1 MQFSHLHCHTQ
12 YSLLDGAADIKK
24 LFKKAKA
31 DEMPAIAIT
40 DHGNMFGVFEF
51 VAEGHKQGIKPIV
64 GCEFYLVEDR
74 HKKQFTKEQKDVRRH
89 QLLLAKDAEGYK
101 NLSKLC
107 SLGYIEGMYG
117 KYPRIDKEL
126 LLKYHKGLI
135 ATTCCIGASVPQAI
149 IKQGEEAGRKEF
161 KWWFDLFGEDY
172 YVEIQRHGIRDQI
185 IANESLLKYAK
196 EFNVKVICSNDSHYV
211 EQDDA
216 NAHDILL
223 CVNTGDKQSTPTN
236 KDFDDA
242 NPMPKGTRFAFFN
255 DEFYFKTKAEML
267 KTFSDLPESLDNTQE
282 IVDKVE
288 LLKLNRDILLP
299 NFPIPEEFKKHS
311 ISQMID
317 FNGKMKELTPDVLNQ
332 WEFLKHW
339 TFEGA
344 LKKYGEITPEVEDR
358 LNFELN
364 TIKNMGFPGYF
375 LIVADFIQ
383 AGRDMGVLIG
393 PGRGS
398 AAGSAVAYAI
408 GITNIDP
415 IKYDLLFERFLNPDR
430 ISMPDIDTD
439 FDDAGRQKVIDYVV
453 QKYGKNQV
461 AAIVTYG
468 TMAAKSSIKDVARV
482 MDLPLAEANAVVKLV
497 PDKPTY
503 AINLDKVFKVPLE
516 KMAEI
521 ISPDEIEN
529 LKKLREMLRGNDL
542 TAKVLKEAQRLE
554 GTVRNVGIHAAGIII
569 APSDLTDLIPV
580 STSKESELL
589 ITQYEGKIIE
599 DAGVIKMDFLG
610 LRNLTIIKE
619 ALRMIKQNHGV
630 EIEIDEVPL
639 DDPKVYE
646 LFQRGETNAIFQ
658 FESDGMKKYMRE
670 LKPDRFGDL
679 IAMNALYRPGPI
691 AYIPNY
697 INRKH
702 GRELVQYDL
711 PEMEE
716 YLADTYGIC
725 VTGDTLIHDAKTGER
740 VRIDSLQNR
749 VGEFWVQGVN
759 EYLIPESA
767 PITHWVCNGE
777 KEVIELKLRNGSR
790 VKLTPDHQVLTEAG
804 WVEAGK
810 LQKGSVI
817 ATPRKLFV
825 ENEQEYDRNK
835 LRVLAYILADGSL
848 SGCSST
854 ADFVSK
860 DNELINA
867 YTESLNAFERLKA
880 RTLLQVRE
888 VTRVMVAGTDK
899 AHYHETNSLV
909 SQLREWGL
917 KTMKGGCRSDEKFI
931 PAFVFGLSEDTI
943 AFFLAS
949 LWDCDGHIAHDLCHF
964 KTISP
969 YLANG
974 VKTLLLRLG
983 IYTVTYESTYFNNRR
998 EQEMTAYQ
1006 VTVYNLKAFAE
1017 TIAPHLVVK
1026 KMKEVKLTGNEV
1038 HDSVSRQKFLDEL
1051 GQIWKGSGRGLME
1064 KYGFD
1069 RQHLLPSKL
1078 KKYARISRNAVLPLT
1093 QKLSLSQTSKLLNV
1107 RWDEIVEI
1115 RAIGREKVYDIT
1127 VEGIHNFVG
1136 NNIILHNC
1144 TYQEQIMLLSQKL
1157 AGFTKGDADVLRK
1170 AMGKKQIEV
1179 LNKMKGKFVEG
1190 GTKNNLDPKKLEKVW
1205 TDWEAFASYAFNK
1218 SHSTCYAFVAYQ
1230 TAYLK
1235 THYRAEYMA
1244 AVLTSSLGN
1253 IDKITFFMEE
1263 CKAINIPVLG
1273 PDINESERSF
1283 GVNKKGEIRFGLGGI
1298 KGTGD
1303 AAVESI
1309 IEERALNGPYQDL
1322 FDFITRVNLRT
1333 VNKKTLE
1340 SLAYA
1345 GALDCFGLHRAQ
1357 YFVPA
1362 EGESQNFIERLI
1374 KYANNHAADK
1384 ANAQSSLFGA
1394 MGGSEMAIQQPKA
1407 PVVEPYGDIERLR
1420 LEKDVVGFYISGHPL
1435 DMFRLELE
1443 NFCTC
1448 TLDKVMR
1455 TNESQIIEAASAEEN
1470 ENDQLPMTNDQLPII
1485 NDQMGGKPLLLGKD
1499 ISVAGIVSS
1508 FQIRTTQKGN
1518 PFCIFKLEDY
1528 SGMMEMSLFG
1538 EDFVKFSNYI
1548 QIGHFLYLKGRLQ
1561 NRWKSEDQFEFK
1573 PSQIQ
1578 LLSQIREKLT
1588 KEIRLTVEL
1597 DLIDEA
1603 MITQI
1608 NEAVTKNPGGCS
1620 LTLDVVDSISHS
1632 QVRLLS
1638 RTRRVSPSNA
1648 FFKIIEN
1655 MGAVKFSLN

>member
-31 DEMPAIAIT
+31 DDMPAIAIT

-89 QLLLAKDAEGYK
+89 QLLLAKNAEGYR
-101 NLSKLC
+101 NLAKLC
-107 SLGYIEGMYG
+107 SLGFIEGMYG

-126 LLKYHKGLI
+126 LVKYHKGLI

-149 IKQGEEAGRKEF
+149 IKKGEEAGRQEF
-161 KWWFDLFGEDY
+161 KWWLDLFGEDY

-185 IANESLLKYAK
+185 IANDALLKYAK

-236 KDFDDA
+236 KDFDDE

-255 DEFYFKTKAEML
+255 DEFYFKTKDEML

-299 NFPIPEEFKKHS
+299 NFPIPEEFRKHS
-311 ISQMID
+311 ISQMIE
-317 FNGKMKELTPDVLNQ
+317 FNGKMKELTADVLNQ
-332 WEFLKHW
+332 WEYLKHW

-344 LKKYGEITPEVEDR
+344 RKKYKEITPEVEER

-439 FDDAGRQKVIDYVV
+439 FDDEGRQRVIDYVV

-461 AAIVTYG
+461 AQIITYG

-482 MDLPLAEANAVVKLV
+482 MDLPLQEANAVVKLV

-503 AINLDKVFKVPLE
+503 NMNLDKVFKVPLE
-516 KMAEI
+516 KMADVVT
-521 ISPDEIEN
+521 PDEVEN
-529 LKKLREMLRGNDL
+529 LKKLREMLKGNDL
-542 TAKVLKEAQRLE
+542 TAKVLKEAQKLE

-580 STSKESELL
+580 STSKESNLL

-619 ALRMIKQNHGV
+619 ALRMIEANHGV
-630 EIEIDEVPL
+630 KIDIDYIPL
-639 DDPKVYE
+639 DDIKVFE
-646 LFQRGETNAIFQ
+646 LFQRGETNAVFQ

-670 LKPDRFGDL
+670 LKPDRFEDL

-691 AYIPNY
+691 AYIPNF

-702 GRELVQYDL
+702 GREKVEYDL

-740 VRIDSLQNR
+740 VRIDSLANR

-759 EYLIPESA
+759 DDLLPASA

-777 KEVIELKLRNGSR
+777 KEVLEVRLRNGSR
-790 VKLTPDHQVLTEAG
+790 VKLTPDHQVLTETGWQQAG
-804 WVEAGK
+804 S
-810 LQKGSVI
+810 LQVGSVI

-825 ENEQEYDRNK
+825 ENEQEYDRDK

-848 SGCSST
+848 SGCGAT

-860 DNELINA
+860 DPQLLDA
-867 YTESLNAFERLKA
+867 YTESISTFERLET
-880 RTLLQVRE
+880 RTLQQVRD
-888 VTRVMVAGTDK
+888 VTRIMVAGTDK
-899 AHYHETNSLV
+899 THYHETNSLV
-909 SQLREWGL
+909 AQLREWGL
-917 KTMKGGCRSDEKFI
+917 KTMKGGCRSDEKFV
-931 PAFVFGLSEDTI
+931 PEFVFGLTEETI

-949 LWDCDGHIAHDLCHF
+949 LWDCDGHIGKDLNHF

-969 YLANG
+969 RLAND

-983 IYTVTYESTYFNNRR
+983 IYSVTYQSTYHNNRR
-998 EQEMTAYQ
+998 NQEMTAYQ
-1006 VTVYNLKAFAE
+1006 VSVYNLKAFAE
-1017 TIAPHLVVK
+1017 LIGPHLVSK
-1026 KMKEVKLTGNEV
+1026 KIQETLLSGHEV
-1038 HDSVSRQKFLDEL
+1038 HDNISRTLFLDEL
-1051 GQIWKGSGRGLME
+1051 GQVWKGSGRGLMD

-1069 RQHLLPSKL
+1069 RQHLLPNKL
-1078 KKYARISRNAVLPLT
+1078 RTCPRISLKAVLPLIEH
-1093 QKLSLSQTSKLLNV
+1093 LPLNQSARLAKI
-1107 RWDEIVEI
+1107 RWDEVVEI
-1115 RAIGREKVYDIT
+1115 KAIGKEKVYDIT

-1144 TYQEQIMLLSQKL
+1144 TYQEQIMLLSQKM

-1179 LNKMKGKFVEG
+1179 LNKMKSKFIDGGKNKG
-1190 GTKNNLDPKKLEKVW
+1190 LDEKKLDKVW

-1235 THYRAEYMA
+1235 AHYPAEYMA

-1253 IDKITFFMEE
+1253 IEKITFFLEE
-1263 CKAINIPVLG
+1263 CKALGIPVLG
-1273 PDINESERSF
+1273 PDVNESERRF
-1283 GVNKKGEIRFGLGGI
+1283 GVNKRGEIRFGLGGI

-1309 IEERALNGPYQDL
+1309 IEERTNNGPFKDL
-1322 FDFITRVNLRT
+1322 FDFMTRVNLRT
-1333 VNKKTLE
+1333 VNKKTIE

-1345 GALDCFGLHRAQ
+1345 GAFDLFEEYHRAQ
-1357 YFVPA
+1357 YFTA
-1362 EGESQNFIERLI
+1362 ADGEQQNLIEKLI
-1374 KYANNHAADK
+1374 KYANAVQADK
-1384 ANAQSSLFGA
+1384 SNAQASLFGGF
-1394 MGGSEMAIQQPKA
+1394 GGSGADIAKPKA
-1407 PVVEPYGDIERLR
+1407 PIVEQWSDIERLR
-1420 LEKDVVGFYISGHPL
+1420 FEKDVVGFYISGHPL
-1435 DMFRLELE
+1435 DMYRLELT

-1448 TLDKVMR
+1448 TLDKVML
-1455 TNESQIIEAASAEEN
+1455 TSEVTETSDTEEGDMPAVAN
-1470 ENDQLPMTNDQLPII
+1470 VEI
-1485 NDQMGGKPLLLGKD
+1485 GGRPLLFGKD
-1499 ISVAGIVSS
+1499 ITVAGIVSS
-1508 FQIRTTQKGN
+1508 SQVRTTKTGN

-1528 SGMMEMSLFG
+1528 AGSMEMALFG
-1538 EDFVKFSNYI
+1538 EDFVKFSAYV
-1548 QIGHFLYLKGRLQ
+1548 QMGHFLFVKGKIQ
-1561 NRWKSEDQFEFK
+1561 NRWKQEDQYEFK
-1573 PSQIQ
+1573 ITSMQ
-1578 LLSQIREKLT
+1578 LLNEVREKLT
-1588 KEIRLTVEL
+1588 KEIKLQL
-1597 DLIDEA
+1597 DLD
-1603 MITQI
+1603 MLDGVLVTKL
-1608 NEAVTKNPGGCS
+1608 NEAVQAYPGHCA
-1620 LTLDVVDSISHS
+1620 LTVSVVDH
-1632 QVRLLS
+1632 QS
-1638 RTRRVSPSNA
+1638 RTEVKLQSRTHRVAPTNE
-1648 FFKIIEN
+1648 FFKLIES
-1655 MGAVKFSLN
+1655 MGGVNFSVN